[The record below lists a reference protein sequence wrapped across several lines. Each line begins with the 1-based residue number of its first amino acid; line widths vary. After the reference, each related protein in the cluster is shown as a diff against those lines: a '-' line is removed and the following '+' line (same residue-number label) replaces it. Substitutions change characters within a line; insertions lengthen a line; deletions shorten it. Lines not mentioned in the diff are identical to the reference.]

1 MSESPDRNR
10 RLADCSRLSC
20 SSCSATD
27 PNRICPVGDEVAPVS
42 TERQSADLA
51 TNAFIPLLSFVCG
64 CAALM
69 RVPVL
74 AAALFLLGC
83 SVGPDYR
90 PPRPSVPS
98 AWTET
103 NFTVSASANAK
114 LARWWENLNDPI
126 LDSLVQ
132 RAIVSNRELQMA
144 AARVRIARALQ
155 GTAVAD
161 LLPTIGASA
170 SYMNARR
177 SRNALAFP
185 VRLIDTETYQAGF
198 DASWEID
205 LFGGKRRALEAARAD
220 LLAVEEELRAVLVSL
235 LAELGRNYVELRG
248 TQRRLAI
255 AAENIRIQQEMLEI
269 TRLRFEKGLASE
281 LDVAQSEALLASTQ
295 AKVPTLETTVRRTI
309 NRIAVLLG
317 QEPSLLVS
325 ELSSDAR
332 IPAPPPEIPETL
344 PADLLRRRPDVRRSE
359 RQLAAATARIGVAT
373 AELFPKFILSG
384 SAAYQSLD
392 TENLVSPDSKM
403 WSAGPSIRW
412 RLLEFPRLR
421 AQINAQ
427 TAQQEQALAAFEQ
440 TVLVAIE
447 EVENALTSYAR
458 ERKRFDLL
466 QRSVESSRRALE
478 LANELYT
485 KGLGEF
491 VNVLLAERTLFEN
504 EDALIQSQTAISE
517 NLVALY
523 KALGGGWDYDSI
535 VHSSTAPNEQN
546 RVTSH

>member
-1 MSESPDRNR
+1 MLEQSEGKSLDNLTICDAEASVRMHLYEN
-10 RLADCSRLSC
+10 LDSEITG
-20 SSCSATD
+20 SCSASGF
-27 PNRICPVGDEVAPVS
+27 RRVS
-42 TERQSADLA
+42 TNIAKVRMTFLRCVAILA
-51 TNAFIPLLSFVCG
+51 TALAFV
-64 CAALM
+64 
-69 RVPVL
+69 
-74 AAALFLLGC
+74 GC
-83 SVGPDYR
+83 SVGPDYH

-103 NFTVSASANAK
+103 NLTVSASANAK
-114 LARWWENLNDPI
+114 LARWWENLNDPV

-132 RAIVSNRELQMA
+132 RAIVSNRELRMA
-144 AARVRIARALQ
+144 AARVRVARAMR
-155 GTAVAD
+155 GAAVAD

-220 LLAVEEELRAVLVSL
+220 LQAVEEDLRAVLVSL
-235 LAELGRNYVELRG
+235 LAELGRNYIELRG

-255 AAENIRIQQEMLEI
+255 AAENIRVQQEMLEI
-269 TRLRFEKGLASE
+269 TKLRFEKGLASE
-281 LDVAQSEALLASTQ
+281 LDVAQSEALLASTRSRL
-295 AKVPTLETTVRRTI
+295 PTLETTLRRTI

-325 ELSSDAR
+325 ELSFDAQ
-332 IPAPPPEIPETL
+332 IPSPPPEIPDTL

-392 TENLVSPDSKM
+392 TENLVSPNSKM

-427 TAQQEQALAAFEQ
+427 TAQQEQSLAAFEQ
-440 TVLVAIE
+440 TVLLAIE

-458 ERKRFDLL
+458 EKERFDLL
-466 QRSVESSRRALE
+466 QSSVESSRRALK

-491 VNVLLAERTLFEN
+491 VNVLVAERALFEN

-523 KALGGGWDYDSI
+523 KALGGGWDHDS
-535 VHSSTAPNEQN
+535 VAYSSTAPNEQH